1 MKAVAVFPE
10 AKEIKLVEHEEPRL
24 SAPTEVKLRVIEVG
38 VCGTDKEI
46 CAFDYGTPPKDSPY
60 LLLGHESL
68 SEVVETGAG
77 VERLKRGDL
86 VVASVRRPCPHETC
100 VACRMGRQDF
110 CLTGD
115 FTERGIKEQHGYMTE
130 FVVDDERYMN
140 VLPAHL
146 REVGVLVE
154 PLTIA
159 EKALTEVWQV
169 QKRLPWWF
177 APQGDVVRA
186 ESGPQDDVSAG
197 SAPRHG
203 IRAGSAPPAESAGG
217 REWLYHRAVVLGAG
231 PVGLLGAMALV
242 VAGFDTYV
250 YSREPETSERA
261 RLVGSFG
268 AKYISAETHAVDGLA
283 EQVGGIDLVYEAVGA
298 SGLAFEV
305 MKYLDTN
312 GVFVFTGVP
321 GRKAPVAVDTDLL
334 MRNLVLRNQAVFGT
348 VNAGRDAFEAAIRD
362 LDIFHRRWPQVVN
375 SLITSRVAIEDHR
388 DLLLGK
394 VGGIKNVVKLS

>member
-10 AKEIKLVEHEEPRL
+10 EKEIRIVEHEEPRL
-24 SAPTEVKLRVIEVG
+24 ASPSEVKLRVLEVG
-38 VCGTDKEI
+38 ICGTDKEI
-46 CAFDYGTPPKDSPY
+46 CAFEYGTPPKGSPY

-68 SEVVETGAG
+68 AEVVETGAG
-77 VERLKRGDL
+77 VERLKAGDL

-115 FTERGIKEQHGYMTE
+115 FTERGIKEQHGYLTE

-140 VLPAHL
+140 VVPPHL

-159 EKALTEVWQV
+159 EKALTQVWEVQR
-169 QKRLPWWF
+169 RLPWWF
-177 APQGDVVRA
+177 APRDGQAA
-186 ESGPQDDVSAG
+186 EN
-197 SAPRHG
+197 
-203 IRAGSAPPAESAGG
+203 APPAAGAGG
-217 REWLYHRAVVLGAG
+217 REWLQHRALVLGAG

-250 YSREPETSERA
+250 YSREPATSDRA
-261 RLVGSFG
+261 RLVEAFG
-268 AKYISAETHAVDGLA
+268 GTYLSAETHAVEALA
-283 EQVGGIDLVYEAVGA
+283 KQIGGIDLVYEAVGA
-298 SGLAFEV
+298 SALAFEV
-305 MKYLDTN
+305 LKQLDTN

-334 MRNLVLRNQAVFGT
+334 MRNLVLRNQLVFGT
-348 VNAGRDAFEAAIRD
+348 VNAGREAFEAAIRD
-362 LDIFHRRWPQVVN
+362 LEIFRRRWPQVVS
-375 SLITSRVAIEDHR
+375 SLVTSRVPIEAHR

-394 VGGIKNVVKLS
+394 AGGIKNVIRLS

>member
-24 SAPTEVKLRVIEVG
+24 SSPTEVKLRVLEVG
-38 VCGTDKEI
+38 ICGTDKEI
-46 CAFDYGTPPKDSPY
+46 CAFEYGTPPKNSPY
-60 LLLGHESL
+60 LLIGHESL
-68 SEVVETGAG
+68 SEVVETGDE
-77 VERLKRGDL
+77 VSRVKRGDL
-86 VVASVRRPCPHETC
+86 VIASVRRPCPHETC

-110 CLTGD
+110 CFTGD
-115 FTERGIKEQHGYMTE
+115 FTERGIKEEHGYLTE
-130 FVVDDERYMN
+130 FVVDEEQYMN
-140 VLPAHL
+140 VVPAQL

-159 EKALTEVWQV
+159 EKALTEVWHM

-177 APQGDVVRA
+177 SPQSGGTNAPVAAGA
-186 ESGPQDDVSAG
+186 ET
-197 SAPRHG
+197 
-203 IRAGSAPPAESAGG
+203 APPHESAGG
-217 REWLYHRAVVLGAG
+217 REWLYRRAVVLGAG

-250 YSREPETSERA
+250 YSREAATSDKA
-261 RLVGSFG
+261 RLVEAFG
-268 AKYISAETHAVDGLA
+268 AKYVSSEPHGVEGLA
-283 EQVGGIDLVYEAVGA
+283 KQVGGIDLVYEAVGA

-321 GRKAPVAVDTDLL
+321 GRKAPVEVDTDLL
-334 MRNLVLRNQAVFGT
+334 MRNLVLRNQLAFGT
-348 VNAGRDAFEAAIRD
+348 VNAGRDSFEAAIRD
-362 LDIFHRRWPQVVN
+362 LEIFHTRWPEVVN
-375 SLITSRVAIEDHR
+375 SLITARVPIEEHR

-394 VGGIKNVVKLS
+394 VGGIKNVIKLS

>member
-10 AKEIKLVEHEEPRL
+10 AKEIKIIEHEEPRL
-24 SAPTEVKLRVIEVG
+24 SSPTDVKLRVLEVG
-38 VCGTDKEI
+38 ICGTDKEI
-46 CAFDYGTPPKDSPY
+46 CAFDYGTPPKGSPY

-68 SEVVETGAG
+68 SEVVETGEG

-115 FTERGIKEQHGYMTE
+115 FTERGIKEQHGYLTG

-140 VLPAHL
+140 IVPAHL

-177 APQGDVVRA
+177 APGDDGAA
-186 ESGPQDDVSAG
+186 ENVPSA
-197 SAPRHG
+197 AN
-203 IRAGSAPPAESAGG
+203 AGG

-250 YSREPETSERA
+250 YSREAATSERA
-261 RLVGSFG
+261 RLVESFG
-268 AKYISAETHAVDGLA
+268 GKYISAETHAVEALA

-305 MKYLDTN
+305 MKHLDTN

-321 GRKAPVAVDTDLL
+321 GKKAPVTVDTDLL
-334 MRNLVLRNQAVFGT
+334 MRNLVLRNQVVFGT
-348 VNAGRDAFEAAIRD
+348 VNAGREAFEAAIRD
-362 LDIFHRRWPQVVN
+362 LGIFHQRWPQVVN
-375 SLITSRVAIEDHR
+375 SLITSRVPIEEHR

-394 VGGIKNVVKLS
+394 VGGIKNVIRLS

>member
-10 AKEIKLVEHEEPRL
+10 AKEIKLIEHEEPRL
-24 SAPTEVKLRVIEVG
+24 SAPTEVKLRVLEVG
-38 VCGTDKEI
+38 ICGTDKEI
-46 CAFDYGTPPKDSPY
+46 CAFEYGTPPAESPY
-60 LLLGHESL
+60 LLIGHESL
-68 SEVVETGAG
+68 SEVVETGDE
-77 VERLKRGDL
+77 VSRLKRGDL

-110 CLTGD
+110 CATGD
-115 FTERGIKEQHGYMTE
+115 FTERGIKERHGYLTE

-146 REVGVLVE
+146 REVGVLIE

-159 EKALTEVWQV
+159 EKALAEVWHM

-177 APQGDVVRA
+177 SPPDERTDTPRA
-186 ESGPQDDVSAG
+186 AT
-197 SAPRHG
+197 
-203 IRAGSAPPAESAGG
+203 APPPERAGG
-217 REWLYHRAVVLGAG
+217 REWLYQRAVVLGAG

-250 YSREPETSERA
+250 YSREPATSDKA
-261 RLVGSFG
+261 RLVETFG
-268 AKYISAETHAVDGLA
+268 GTYVSTETHTVEKLA

-321 GRKAPVAVDTDLL
+321 GRKAPVPVDTDFL
-334 MRNLVLRNQAVFGT
+334 MRNLVLRNQVAFGT

-362 LDIFHRRWPQVVN
+362 LGIFHERWPQAVK
-375 SLITSRVAIEDHR
+375 SLITSRVPVEEHR

-394 VGGIKNVVKLS
+394 VGGIKNVVKLY

>member
-10 AKEIKLVEHEEPRL
+10 AKEIKIVDHEEPRI
-24 SAPTEVKLRVIEVG
+24 SSPTEVKLRVLEVG

-46 CAFDYGTPPKDSPY
+46 CAFDYGTPPAGSPY

-68 SEVVETGAG
+68 SEVVETGEG
-77 VERLKRGDL
+77 VESLKRGDL

-115 FTERGIKEQHGYMTE
+115 FTERGIKERHGYMTQ

-140 VLPAHL
+140 RVPAQL

-159 EKALTEVWQV
+159 EKALAEVWHM

-177 APQGDVVRA
+177 SPPGDQA
-186 ESGPQDDVSAG
+186 
-197 SAPRHG
+197 
-203 IRAGSAPPAESAGG
+203 SAPPSPPPHERAGG
-217 REWLYHRAVVLGAG
+217 REWLYQRAVVLGAG

-250 YSREPETSERA
+250 YSREDATSDKA
-261 RLVGSFG
+261 RLVESFG
-268 AKYISAETHAVDGLA
+268 GKYISAATHSVEQLA
-283 EQVGGIDLVYEAVGA
+283 AQVGGIDLVYEAVGA
-298 SGLAFEV
+298 SGLAFEALQH
-305 MKYLDTN
+305 LDTN

-321 GRKAPVAVDTDLL
+321 GRKSPVAIDTDSL
-334 MRNLVLRNQAVFGT
+334 MRNLVLRNQLAFGT
-348 VNAGRDAFEAAIRD
+348 VNAGRDDFEAAIRD
-362 LDIFHRRWPQVVN
+362 LEIFHERWPHAVE
-375 SLITSRVAIEDHR
+375 SLITARVPIEEHR

-394 VGGIKNVVKLS
+394 AGGIKNVIKLS

>member
-1 MKAVAVFPE
+1 MKAVAIFPE
-10 AKEIKLVEHEEPRL
+10 AREIKIVEHEEPRL
-24 SAPTEVKLRVIEVG
+24 SSPTEVKLRVLEVG
-38 VCGTDKEI
+38 ICGTDKEI
-46 CAFDYGTPPKDSPY
+46 CAFDYGTPPKESPY

-77 VERLKRGDL
+77 VSRLKRGDL

-100 VACRMGRQDF
+100 VACRMGRPDF
-110 CLTGD
+110 CATGD
-115 FTERGIKEQHGYMTE
+115 FTERGIKEQHGYLTE

-140 VLPAHL
+140 VVPAHL

-159 EKALTEVWQV
+159 EKALVEVWHM

-177 APQGDVVRA
+177 SPPGGETDAPAAAV
-186 ESGPQDDVSAG
+186 
-197 SAPRHG
+197 
-203 IRAGSAPPAESAGG
+203 APPPHENAGG
-217 REWLYHRAVVLGAG
+217 REWLYQRAVVLGAG

-250 YSREPETSERA
+250 YSREPATSDKA

-268 AKYISAETHAVDGLA
+268 GKYISAETHAVEALA

-305 MKYLDTN
+305 LQHLETN

-321 GRKAPVAVDTDLL
+321 GRKAPVTIDTDLL
-334 MRNLVLRNQAVFGT
+334 MRNLVLRNQVAFGT

-362 LDIFHRRWPQVVN
+362 LGIFQQRWPEAVK
-375 SLITSRVAIEDHR
+375 SLITSRVPIEEHR

-394 VGGIKNVVKLS
+394 AGGIKNVIKLS

>member
-24 SAPTEVKLRVIEVG
+24 SSPTEVKLRVLEVG
-38 VCGTDKEI
+38 ICGTDKEI
-46 CAFDYGTPPKDSPY
+46 CAFEYGTPPPRSPY
-60 LLLGHESL
+60 LVLGHESL
-68 SEVVETGAG
+68 SEVVETGDG
-77 VERLKRGDL
+77 VTRLKPGDL

-110 CLTGD
+110 CVTGD
-115 FTERGIKEQHGYMTE
+115 FTERGIKERHGYLTE

-140 VLPAHL
+140 ALPAHL
-146 REVGVLVE
+146 REIGVLVE

-159 EKALTEVWQV
+159 EKALIEVWQV

-177 APQGDVVRA
+177 APGEAQPPNG
-186 ESGPQDDVSAG
+186 SGA
-197 SAPRHG
+197 A
-203 IRAGSAPPAESAGG
+203 AASAGG

-250 YSREPETSERA
+250 YSREPATSEKA
-261 RLVGSFG
+261 RLVESFG
-268 AKYISAETHAVDGLA
+268 GKYISTETHAVEELA
-283 EQVGGIDLVYEAVGA
+283 AEVGGIDLVYEAVGA
-298 SGLAFEV
+298 SALAFEV
-305 MKYLDTN
+305 MKHLDTN

-334 MRNLVLRNQAVFGT
+334 MRNLVLRNQVAFGT
-348 VNAGRDAFEAAIRD
+348 VNAGREAFEAAIRD
-362 LDIFHRRWPQVVN
+362 LEIFHRRWPQVVE
-375 SLITSRVAIEDHR
+375 SLITSRVPIEEHR
-388 DLLLGK
+388 ELLLGK
-394 VGGIKNVVKLS
+394 AGGIKNVIKLF

>member
-10 AKEIKLVEHEEPRL
+10 AKEIKIVEYEEPRL
-24 SAPTEVKLRVIEVG
+24 SSPTEVKLRVLDVG
-38 VCGTDKEI
+38 ICGTDKEI
-46 CAFDYGTPPKDSPY
+46 CAFEYGTPPAGSPY

-68 SEVVETGAG
+68 SEVVETGEG
-77 VERLKRGDL
+77 VEHLKRGDL

-100 VACRMGRQDF
+100 AACRMGRQDF
-110 CLTGD
+110 CFTGD
-115 FTERGIKEQHGYMTE
+115 FTERGIKGRHGYLTE

-140 VLPAHL
+140 VVPARL

-159 EKALTEVWQV
+159 EKALAEVWHM

-177 APQGDVVRA
+177 APPDSPPPA
-186 ESGPQDDVSAG
+186 ATEA
-197 SAPRHG
+197 
-203 IRAGSAPPAESAGG
+203 APPPEGAGG
-217 REWLYHRAVVLGAG
+217 REWLYQRAVVLGAG

-250 YSREPETSERA
+250 YSREAATSERA
-261 RLVGSFG
+261 RLVESFG
-268 AKYISAETHAVDGLA
+268 GKYVSAETHAVEALA
-283 EQVGGIDLVYEAVGA
+283 EEVGGIDLVYEAVGA
-298 SGLAFEV
+298 SALAFEV
-305 MKYLDTN
+305 LQYLDTN

-321 GRKAPVAVDTDLL
+321 GRKSPVAVDTDML
-334 MRNLVLRNQAVFGT
+334 MRNLVLRNQVAFGT

-362 LDIFHRRWPQVVN
+362 LGIFHERWPQVTR
-375 SLITSRVAIEDHR
+375 SLVTSRVPIEAHR

-394 VGGIKNVVKLS
+394 AGGIKNVIKLG

>member
-1 MKAVAVFPE
+1 V
-10 AKEIKLVEHEEPRL
+10 L
-24 SAPTEVKLRVIEVG
+24 EVG
-38 VCGTDKEI
+38 ICGTDKEI
-46 CAFDYGTPPKDSPY
+46 CAFEYGTPPKGSPY
-60 LLLGHESL
+60 LVLGHESL
-68 SEVVETGAG
+68 SEVVETGDE
-77 VERLKRGDL
+77 VSRLKRGDL

-110 CLTGD
+110 CATGD
-115 FTERGIKEQHGYMTE
+115 FTERGIKERHGYLTE

-140 VLPAHL
+140 VLPARL
-146 REVGVLVE
+146 REVGVLIE

-159 EKALTEVWQV
+159 EKALTEVWHM

-177 APQGDVVRA
+177 APPEEQ
-186 ESGPQDDVSAG
+186 AG
-197 SAPRHG
+197 APR
-203 IRAGSAPPAESAGG
+203 AATAPPHERAGG
-217 REWLYHRAVVLGAG
+217 REWLYQRAVVLGAG

-250 YSREPETSERA
+250 YSREPATSDKA
-261 RLVGSFG
+261 RLVETFG
-268 AKYISAETHAVDGLA
+268 GTYISAETHAVEALA
-283 EQVGGIDLVYEAVGA
+283 ERVGGIDLVYEAVGA

-321 GRKAPVAVDTDLL
+321 GRKAPVPVDTDFL
-334 MRNLVLRNQAVFGT
+334 MRNLVLRNQVAFGT

-362 LDIFHRRWPQVVN
+362 LDIFHERWPQAVK
-375 SLITSRVAIEDHR
+375 SLITSRVGIEEHR

-394 VGGIKNVVKLS
+394 VGGIKNVVKLY

>member
-10 AKEIKLVEHEEPRL
+10 AKEIKIVEHEEPRL
-24 SAPTEVKLRVIEVG
+24 FAPTEVKLRVLEVG

-46 CAFDYGTPPKDSPY
+46 CAFDYGAPPEGSPY

-68 SEVVETGAG
+68 SEVVETGEG

-110 CLTGD
+110 CFTGD
-115 FTERGIKEQHGYMTE
+115 FTERGIKGRHGFMTE

-140 VLPAHL
+140 VVPAHL

-159 EKALTEVWQV
+159 EKALEQVWHM
-169 QKRLPWWF
+169 QKRLPWF
-177 APQGDVVRA
+177 SPPGEVDATTADDAIAAAAAPPPA
-186 ESGPQDDVSAG
+186 SAG
-197 SAPRHG
+197 V
-203 IRAGSAPPAESAGG
+203 
-217 REWLYHRAVVLGAG
+217 REWLYQRAVVLGAG

-250 YSREPETSERA
+250 YSREAATSDKA
-261 RLVGSFG
+261 RLVESFG
-268 AKYISAETHAVDGLA
+268 GKYISAETHAVEQLA
-283 EQVGGIDLVYEAVGA
+283 GQVGGIDLVYEAVGA
-298 SGLAFEV
+298 SGLAFEAL
-305 MKYLDTN
+305 KHLDTN

-321 GRKAPVAVDTDLL
+321 GRKAPVEVDTDAL
-334 MRNLVLRNQAVFGT
+334 MRNLVLRNQLAFGT
-348 VNAGRDAFEAAIRD
+348 VNAGRGAFEAAIRD
-362 LDIFHRRWPQVVN
+362 LEIFHRRWPQVVN
-375 SLITSRVAIEDHR
+375 SLITARVPIEGHR

-394 VGGIKNVVKLS
+394 AGGIKNVVKLS

>member
-10 AKEIKLVEHEEPRL
+10 AKEIKIVEHEEPRL
-24 SAPTEVKLRVIEVG
+24 SSPTEVKLRVLEVG
-38 VCGTDKEI
+38 ICGTDKEI
-46 CAFDYGTPPKDSPY
+46 CAFDYGTPPKGSPY

-68 SEVVETGAG
+68 SEVVETGDE

-86 VVASVRRPCPHETC
+86 IVASVRRPCPHETC

-110 CLTGD
+110 CATGD
-115 FTERGIKEQHGYMTE
+115 FTERGIKEQHGYLTE

-140 VLPAHL
+140 VLPTHL

-159 EKALTEVWQV
+159 EKALAEVWHM

-177 APQGDVVRA
+177 SPPGDKGRTAAPDA
-186 ESGPQDDVSAG
+186 APTPQEE
-197 SAPRHG
+197 R
-203 IRAGSAPPAESAGG
+203 AGG
-217 REWLYHRAVVLGAG
+217 REWLYQRAVVLGAG

-250 YSREPETSERA
+250 YSREAATSEKA
-261 RLVGSFG
+261 QLVESFG
-268 AKYISAETHAVDGLA
+268 AKYISAETHAVEALA
-283 EQVGGIDLVYEAVGA
+283 ERVGGIDLVYEAVGA

-305 MKYLDTN
+305 MKHLDTN

-321 GRKAPVAVDTDLL
+321 GRKAPVEVDTDLL
-334 MRNLVLRNQAVFGT
+334 MRNLVLRNQVAFGT
-348 VNAGRDAFEAAIRD
+348 VNAGREAFEAAIRD
-362 LDIFHRRWPQVVN
+362 LEIFHERWPQAVS
-375 SLITSRVAIEDHR
+375 SLITSRVPIEEHR

-394 VGGIKNVVKLS
+394 AGGIKNVIKLY